1 MPLLR
6 IVFPTFLAALTATGL
21 FAQAVQQPFDY
32 DYGAEAEL
40 AARIDVDNP
49 DAELMREIFAR
60 RRARVLQAISEGALL
75 IFSVEWVQPRRLE
88 FQVPDSDNHDFVFL
102 TGIDGLASLE
112 SALLLLPTPE
122 KNWEVL
128 YTSGDVQTVR
138 EQTGIDDVR
147 PYKELEEDFSVAMTD
162 YRDWRI
168 TQIRRWPLPA
178 ALSKTWGSSNKVLHV
193 NYPRFF
199 RLGLPEPSR
208 LALFDRFKRFSPEM
222 ELRDAADIMDL
233 VRMLHDSWG
242 LANLRRA
249 AEITHEGVVEGLSAA
264 QPGMRESEVME
275 TVDYV
280 YRYRGATLGFPT
292 SVRRHPPGGRPPAP
306 HIPEG
311 FIQYVSRSGTEAFT
325 PADLLHID
333 TGAAF
338 NHYSA
343 DVQRTIPIDGTF
355 DEQQRSLYEITL
367 NVQKAVIESVR
378 PGVTWWDLHNLANDM
393 LREAG
398 GYDEYWTYGIGHF
411 IGMEVHDEGDYTQ
424 PLQAG
429 MVLAIEQG
437 VAPPNG
443 PRAALEDDVLVTE
456 DGYEWLTRSIPI
468 EVDEVEALAQ
478 RTSNFEAF
486 VTKRDRR

>member
-1 MPLLR
+1 MG
-6 IVFPTFLAALTATGL
+6 ALIATAL
-21 FAQAVQQPFDY
+21 HAQAVQQPFDY
-32 DYGAEAEL
+32 DYTREA
-40 AARIDVDNP
+40 AIADQIDVDNP
-49 DAELMREIFAR
+49 DAAMMREIFAR
-60 RRARVLQAISEGALL
+60 RRARVLQAIPDGAML

-128 YTSGDVQTVR
+128 YTSSDVQTVR
-138 EQTGIDDVR
+138 EQTGIADVR
-147 PYKELEEDFSVAMTD
+147 PFSALEEDFSVAMTD

-178 ALSKTWGSSNKVLHV
+178 ALSKAWGPSGKVLHV

-199 RLGLPEPSR
+199 RLGMPEPSR

-233 VRMLHDSWG
+233 VRMFHDAWG

-249 AEITHEGVVEGLSAA
+249 VAITHEGVVEGLSAA
-264 QPGMRESEVME
+264 QPGLRESEVME

-292 SVRRHPPGGRPPAP
+292 SVRRHPPEGRPPAP

-311 FIQYVSRSGTEAFT
+311 FIQYVSRSGTESFT

-355 DEQQRSLYEITL
+355 DEQQRHLYEITL

-411 IGMEVHDEGDYTQ
+411 IGMEVHDEGDYLQ
-424 PLQAG
+424 PLQPG

-456 DGYEWLTRSIPI
+456 DGYEWLSRSIPI
-468 EVDEVEALAQ
+468 EIDEVEALAR
-478 RTSNFEAF
+478 RTSSFEAF
-486 VTKRDRR
+486 VTKPDGR